1 MIITTEIKRK
11 DGTSLIG
18 DKLVKVEYLLR
29 ENELTVNLKLYAN
42 EQSFNEGFSPIT
54 NVIGIPLRMYIE
66 LTEDEIELISEE
78 SVEYFVSRELEQKLG
93 KGAVKL

>member
-29 ENELTVNLKLYAN
+29 QSELTVNLKLYAN
-42 EQSFNEGFSPIT
+42 DKAFKEGFSPIT

-78 SVEYFVSRELEQKLG
+78 SVEYFVSRELEQLLG